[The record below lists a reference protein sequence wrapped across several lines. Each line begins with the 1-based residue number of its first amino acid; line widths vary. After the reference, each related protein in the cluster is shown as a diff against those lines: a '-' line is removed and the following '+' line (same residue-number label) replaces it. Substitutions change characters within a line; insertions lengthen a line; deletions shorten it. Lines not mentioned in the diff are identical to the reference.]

1 MYLSEHWNFTN
12 NLIPP
17 MTDNKDP
24 GNTDSFREKSYRDKT
39 HVRQQIDEVRQRM
52 EDLSSTGKDNRAD
65 IVACKGELEVLK
77 KELQSIKD
85 VGHTTFVMAKQM
97 LEPKKDISAKNRSIK
112 FRREKLSRHIAK
124 LEAKLEKS
132 DLSPEDRQPILD
144 EITKLKEDRSNL
156 SQERQALKEY
166 NHTRFM
172 AFHKEADKANEQE
185 AELEEVEKKIF
196 VVETRLDVALEKN
209 DDDLLNKAKEE
220 LHLLHM
226 EKESI
231 VNFSHDLF
239 LKNLEQLKAKHK
251 SDLK

>member
-1 MYLSEHWNFTN
+1 
-12 NLIPP
+12 

-24 GNTDSFREKSYRDKT
+24 GNSDSFREKSHRERA
-39 HVRQQIDEVRQRM
+39 HVRQQIDEVRQRI
-52 EDLSSTGKDNRAD
+52 EDLSSTGKDNKAD

-77 KELQSIKD
+77 KELQSIKEG
-85 VGHTTFVMAKQM
+85 GHTTFAMAKRM
-97 LEPKKDISAKNRSIK
+97 LEPKKDVSSKNRSIK
-112 FRREKLSRHIAK
+112 FRRERLSSQIAK
-124 LEAKLEKS
+124 LEAKLKET
-132 DLSPEDRQPILD
+132 DPSPEERRGILD
-144 EITKLKEDRSNL
+144 KITNFKKDRSTL
-156 SQERQALKEY
+156 SEEVEALREF

-185 AELEEVEKKIF
+185 AELEKVDKKIF
-196 VVETRLDVALEKN
+196 IVETRLDKALEKN

-226 EKESI
+226 ERESI

-239 LKNLEQLKAKHK
+239 LKNLEQLKAKRK